1 MGDNY
6 EVEETD
12 EENNYEYEDQNDIQG
27 FGASNFER
35 PAFSDESLKYANTLK
50 RSPYRDDIVNYIKG
64 LPLTARYKGALFHCV
79 FQLFSEEQVLAN
91 NNPRM
96 IGKFTK
102 EDKLGK
108 REIFAQRDIEIARC
122 CNAAKDDL
130 LVVDIAGM
138 EKYILSVYTAYIS
151 RTYGDKRE
159 RLINS
164 EISTRSVT
172 QTEVL
177 RNQQHSVSAPKSR
190 WSFLKFGGK

>member
-6 EVEETD
+6 EVEEID
-12 EENNYEYEDQNDIQG
+12 EENNYEYEDQNDIHG
-27 FGASNFER
+27 FGASNLER

-50 RSPYRDDIVNYIKG
+50 RSPYRDDVVNYIKG

-79 FQLFSEEQVLAN
+79 YQLFSEEQVLAN
-91 NNPRM
+91 NNPRV

-108 REIFAQRDIEIARC
+108 REIFAQRDIELARC

-177 RNQQHSVSAPKSR
+177 RNQQPSVSAPKSR